1 VKSRRNHYEILGL
14 KPGATDDEIAAAFAT
29 ESRKIIQNPRVNEP
43 DVREKARRVRTAHQT
58 LRDPVKRAA
67 YDASIGV
74 AAKQQA
80 EVPPTPVEPGV
91 RPFVAAT
98 SDQPKADPVV
108 PAAGDEHVAQ
118 DHAEPAKGRS
128 TARGR
133 AARPRPEGQT
143 NARTGLPEGLFVA
156 AMAAKAA
163 SKAPPSTE
171 DQTPPTEDQTPAS
184 QAEPAPPASEPEAP
198 FVAPQANDGPATE
211 TADSATAPPPQP
223 EEAPED
229 TAAEPAAEPA
239 YRFEDPGADAA
250 DYYGERRE
258 RKVNRAAAG
267 GLAALAAALAV
278 GAFWLW
284 PSENSVAPTS
294 NAPAGS
300 QVADAGETGVP
311 PDVLNGL
318 PPEQALTDE
327 PFADTEMA
335 DVGSYQSVTFAD
347 SGPIPTVGA
356 PPSAAAPPS
365 ASGPTAGETAA
376 SPPAA
381 AEPGKPNETAP
392 APATTT
398 AAAAPPSATPALPAA
413 GTSVAANVPR
423 RAQPAPD
430 LRPVTPP
437 KLVRGTILN
446 SDNRRG
452 AFQGTVSVRFTV
464 GANGRP
470 TGCTPTASSGNPRLD
485 TYTCEL
491 VQRRLQFA
499 PATTAQGQPVASEMR
514 ATYTWGRKRRSLT
527 GRLLDIV
534 R

>member
-1 VKSRRNHYEILGL
+1 MVSSVKSRRNHYEILGL

-43 DVREKARRVRTAHQT
+43 DVREKARKVRTAHQT
-58 LRDPVKRAA
+58 LRDPIKRAA
-67 YDASIGV
+67 YDASIGLGGK
-74 AAKQQA
+74 APA
-80 EVPPTPVEPGV
+80 ETPRAPVEPAA
-91 RPFVAAT
+91 RPFVAAAKDT
-98 SDQPKADPVV
+98 PQEAAAASVDPQKADKPPEARDAS
-108 PAAGDEHVAQ
+108 PA
-118 DHAEPAKGRS
+118 
-128 TARGR
+128 R
-133 AARPRPEGQT
+133 APQPRPEAQT

-156 AMAAKAA
+156 AMAANAAKADSKAA
-163 SKAPPSTE
+163 DQSAGNQAPAGQTE
-171 DQTPPTEDQTPAS
+171 S
-184 QAEPAPPASEPEAP
+184 PPASTEPETP
-198 FVAPQANDGPATE
+198 PVAAQADHVEAL
-211 TADSATAPPPQP
+211 DSDAATAPPPGP
-223 EEAPED
+223 ERQSDAPPEH
-229 TAAEPAAEPA
+229 TAEPAAEPA
-239 YRFEDPGADAA
+239 YRFDDPGADTATL
-250 DYYGERRE
+250 YGERRD

-267 GLAALAAALAV
+267 GVAALAAALAV

-284 PSENSVAPTS
+284 PSENNVQPTS
-294 NAPAGS
+294 GSPAGS
-300 QVADAGETGVP
+300 QVAGTDQPGIP

-318 PPEQALTDE
+318 PPEQPTTDD

-335 DVGSYQSVTFAD
+335 ATGSYQSVTFAD
-347 SGPIPTVGA
+347 SGPIPTI
-356 PPSAAAPPS
+356 AAPP
-365 ASGPTAGETAA
+365 ADAAPPAMSGPAAGNAVD

-381 AEPGKPNETAP
+381 TDPGKANETSPPP
-392 APATTT
+392 ANSTATGTT
-398 AAAAPPSATPALPAA
+398 PSATAALPASSA
-413 GTSVAANVPR
+413 PVATSAPR

-430 LRPVTPP
+430 LRPVSPP

-464 GANGRP
+464 GSNGRP

-485 TYTCEL
+485 AYTCEL
-491 VQRRLQFA
+491 VQQRLQFA

>member
-1 VKSRRNHYEILGL
+1 VKSRRNHYETLGL
-14 KPGATDDEIAAAFAT
+14 KPGATDEEIAAAFAT

-43 DVREKARRVRTAHQT
+43 DVREKARQVRTAHQT
-58 LRDPVKRAA
+58 LRDPAKRAA
-67 YDASIGV
+67 YDASIGLG
-74 AAKQQA
+74 AKAQA
-80 EVPPTPVEPGV
+80 EAPQAPGEPSV

-98 SDQPKADPVV
+98 ADKPKADP
-108 PAAGDEHVAQ
+108 AAPGDEHITP
-118 DHAEPAKGRS
+118 EPGDPGKARS
-128 TARGR
+128 
-133 AARPRPEGQT
+133 AARARPARAEQRP
-143 NARTGLPEGLFVA
+143 NAKTGLPEGLFVA
-156 AMAAKAA
+156 AVAAKAD
-163 SKAPPSTE
+163 SKAAPST
-171 DQTPPTEDQTPAS
+171 DDQTPAS
-184 QAEPAPPASEPEAP
+184 QVEPAQAATEPETP
-198 FVAPQANDGPATE
+198 SVAAQTDQGAAAE
-211 TADSATAPPPQP
+211 TADAATAPPPQP
-223 EEAPED
+223 ERQPDAAAE
-229 TAAEPAAEPA
+229 TAAEPAAKPAPEPV

-250 DYYGERRE
+250 TFYGERRD

-267 GLAALAAALAV
+267 GIAALAAALAV

-284 PSENSVAPTS
+284 PSENTVEPNSSSA
-294 NAPAGS
+294 AGS
-300 QVADAGETGVP
+300 QVAGADETAVP

-318 PPEQALTDE
+318 PPEQATTDD

-335 DVGSYQSVTFAD
+335 AVGSYQSVTFAD
-347 SGPIPTVGA
+347 SGPIPTVSA
-356 PPSAAAPPS
+356 PPSDAAPPT
-365 ASGPTAGETAA
+365 ASGPAAGEAVT

-381 AEPGKPNETAP
+381 ADPGKANDSPP
-392 APATTT
+392 APSTTT
-398 AAAAPPSATPALPAA
+398 AATATPSATAALP
-413 GTSVAANVPR
+413 VASAPVARIVPR

-485 TYTCEL
+485 AYTCEL
-491 VQRRLQFA
+491 VQRRLQFD
-499 PATTAQGQPVASEMR
+499 PAVTAQGQPVASEMR